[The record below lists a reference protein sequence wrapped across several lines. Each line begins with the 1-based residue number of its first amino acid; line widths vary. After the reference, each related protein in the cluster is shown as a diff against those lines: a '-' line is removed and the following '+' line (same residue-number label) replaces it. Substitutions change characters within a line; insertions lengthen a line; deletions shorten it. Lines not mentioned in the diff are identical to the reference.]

1 MALQIYNA
9 GIKTNTKY
17 LTPELAY
24 FLGGIYAANESVS
37 SNGKLYW
44 AAPVRYN
51 PQYSTQAQT
60 TEHYDHVCVIGSKV
74 GGYTIMK
81 DNIKGTS
88 FDSGKNRLPGFS
100 TFFESTSLTD
110 LCIEIPNLK
119 AALLSS
125 DNDIKKAFILGVI
138 DGRGTPDISIQKGL
152 IRYLALDCPN
162 NDIGSFLF
170 DVFKS
175 YGLLCNYNTAR
186 ERLEGGNPRKSQL
199 RIKNVEDYMRGIG
212 YISPAKFD
220 HMKSVYISKY
230 GSSNVT
236 DGSSFLSGLKYLS
249 R

>member
-9 GIKTNTKY
+9 GIKTSTKY
-17 LTPELAY
+17 LTKELAY

-51 PQYSTQAQT
+51 PQYSTQTQT

-74 GGYTIMK
+74 GGYTVMK
-81 DNIKGTS
+81 DNIKGTP

-100 TFFESTSLTD
+100 TFFESTELTD
-110 LCIEIPNLK
+110 LCTEIPNFK
-119 AALLSS
+119 TALLSS
-125 DNDIKKAFILGVI
+125 DDDIKKAFILGVI

-162 NDIGSFLF
+162 DDIGSFLF
-170 DVFKS
+170 DIFKS

-186 ERLEGGNPRKSQL
+186 DRLEGGNPRKPQL

-212 YISPAKFD
+212 YISPAKID

-230 GSSNVT
+230 GSANVT